1 MRREKGAIMN
11 KDTKKNIELLISY
24 LLYQEDVSFAFLFGS
39 RLEKARSGSDWDIG
53 IYITPLDSNILEWE
67 NPRIWAKENKVFSDL
82 TKILKTDNIDL
93 IILNRIPAHLA
104 DVIVREGLEL
114 VVKDRV
120 LFLDFL
126 LTVSREAED
135 YRSLV
140 EDYYEIYQR
149 SSSLS
154 KEDRVSLEKRIV
166 FLENELK
173 DFSYYKE
180 FKFSDYQ
187 TDFHKK
193 RELERWIENIINAII
208 DISKVILSSHKSE
221 IPETYREIVEKM
233 SRFKLPDETVELLAG
248 WTRLRNILAHEYL
261 DMRWHRIRDF
271 LDRGEDICLDFLT
284 SIKRML

>member
-39 RLEKARSGSDWDIG
+39 ILEKARSGSDWDIG